1 MDMQYVQGKPLF
13 TYINIYG
20 NKCDYIKRDTLLY
33 TAKKDEVNAIKIE
46 YDLRKENGLDV
57 EYIDENNKRYSFDL
71 KAGII
76 SKNGGAEIDPYKY
89 THELLEVAL
98 SNGASVYE
106 NTEVVD
112 LTLMCESLPSSISGR
127 WIALNDSQQE

>member
-20 NKCDYIKRDTLLY
+20 NQCDYIKRDILLY
-33 TAKKDEVNAIKIE
+33 TAKKDEVNDIKIE

-76 SKNGGAEIDPYKY
+76 SKMVEQRQIHINI
-89 THELLEVAL
+89 
-98 SNGASVYE
+98 
-106 NTEVVD
+106 
-112 LTLMCESLPSSISGR
+112 LMSCQKQL
-127 WIALNDSQQE
+127 

>member
-20 NKCDYIKRDTLLY
+20 NKCDYIKKRY
-33 TAKKDEVNAIKIE
+33 IIIYSKKDEVNAIKIE

-76 SKNGGAEIDPYKY
+76 SKMVEQ
-89 THELLEVAL
+89 
-98 SNGASVYE
+98 
-106 NTEVVD
+106 
-112 LTLMCESLPSSISGR
+112 R
-127 WIALNDSQQE
+127 

>member
-33 TAKKDEVNAIKIE
+33 TAKKDEGNDIKIE

-76 SKNGGAEIDPYKY
+76 SKMVEQ
-89 THELLEVAL
+89 
-98 SNGASVYE
+98 
-106 NTEVVD
+106 
-112 LTLMCESLPSSISGR
+112 R
-127 WIALNDSQQE
+127 